1 MKLMK
6 NSRSSKGNE
15 EAPLCY
21 RIEAFDPKAHL
32 FRVGLL
38 IGGTVLEGQAG
49 GLNGDAAA
57 LERQA
62 VGLKGSANTTSPER
76 LAVRMAA
83 WIPGS
88 YMIREFAKHVLQL
101 EAYLVDRSQNPTSI
115 THRKAL
121 KISKTAKARWEIEGV
136 DKQLADLAFDPSEQ
150 VIHIEALIYAWDLSV
165 RAAHLDQSHG
175 FFNPTSLCL
184 RLEGAEHLPCDLELI
199 APDPAQVRGHWEV
212 ATTLQKHGNTAV
224 WGFGRYR
231 ANNYDDLADHP
242 VEMGSFSKFEFQACG
257 VPHWLIV
264 TGRHRFDDV
273 RVCRDLKKICETQI
287 RFFDQEGKAPFDQYM
302 FLLTVLGEGYGGL
315 EHRDS
320 TALICQRDDL
330 PARKQASSSADQR
343 AADGLADPT
352 VVTGLAEHSEGK
364 RSSDHKE
371 GERFDEPSEAYQ
383 RFLGLA
389 SHEYFHAWHVKR
401 IKPSV
406 FARYDFDQENYTR
419 LLWIFEG
426 FTSYYDDLMLLRSA
440 VISKHRYLKSLE
452 STINQ
457 VLRNPSRKVQS
468 LAESSFDAWIKYYR
482 QDENAANAVVSY
494 YAKGAMVALCI
505 DLLLRRESN
514 QEASLDDFMRLLWH
528 RYGKDFYQK
537 ERSGNRTA
545 RGLDEEGFVPLLF
558 EACGIE
564 AIAKREAM
572 ALQIK
577 QWVEGRVELPL
588 KDLLASAG
596 VRLSYKPTSLTHG
609 MRYSINHQ
617 QMMINAVLIGSAAHA
632 AGLSAGDQILAIDGL
647 KASEPRLKEAIERCE
662 APIDIVAF
670 RRDELFCT
678 TLKPLPETNPEVI
691 LEFDRS

>member
-1 MKLMK
+1 MK
-6 NSRSSKGNE
+6 NSRLNKVNE
-15 EAPLCY
+15 AAPLCY

-38 IGGTVLEGQAG
+38 IGSAALDGQAG
-49 GLNGDAAA
+49 ERQGDAFAV
-57 LERQA
+57 ESQVGGRIGDA
-62 VGLKGSANTTSPER
+62 VGGYPKR

-88 YMIREFAKHVLQL
+88 YMIREFAKHVLKL
-101 EAYLVDRSQNPTSI
+101 EAYLVDHNENPTSSN
-115 THRKAL
+115 THKKAL
-121 KISKTAKARWEIEGV
+121 EISKTAKACWEIEGI
-136 DKQLADLAFDPSEQ
+136 DAQLAALAFDPSVQ
-150 VIHIEALIYAWDLSV
+150 AIYIEALIYAWDLSV
-165 RAAHLDQSHG
+165 RAAHLDQNHG

-184 RLEGAEHLPCDLELI
+184 RLEGGEHLPCDLELI

-212 ATTLQKHGNTAV
+212 ATTLQKHGNTAA
-224 WGFGRYR
+224 WGFGRYH
-231 ANNYDDLADHP
+231 AENYDDLADHP

-287 RFFDQEGKAPFDQYM
+287 RFFDPEAKAPFDQYM

-330 PARKQASSSADQR
+330 PAPKQASSSANQSLSG
-343 AADGLADPT
+343 GLADPK
-352 VVTGLAEHSEGK
+352 VVTGLAEQSDGK
-364 RSSDHKE
+364 RSSVSSESEKV
-371 GERFDEPSEAYQ
+371 DEPSEAYQ

-401 IKPSV
+401 IKPSI

-419 LLWIFEG
+419 LLWVFEG
-426 FTSYYDDLMLLRSA
+426 FTSYYDDLMLLRSG
-440 VISKHRYLKSLE
+440 VISKRRYLKSLE

-494 YAKGAMVALCI
+494 YAKGAIVALCI

-514 QEASLDDFMRLLWH
+514 QETSLDDFMRLLWH
-528 RYGKDFYQK
+528 RYGKDFYHQ
-537 ERSGNRTA
+537 ERPTDNNA

-572 ALQIK
+572 TLQIK

-588 KDLLASAG
+588 GDLLASAG
-596 VRLSYKPTSLTHG
+596 VRLSYKPTALTHG
-609 MRYSINHQ
+609 MRYSINQQ
-617 QMMINAVLIGSAAHA
+617 QMMINAVLIGSAAHE

-647 KASEPRLKEAIERCE
+647 RASESRLKEAIERCE
-662 APIDIVAF
+662 APIDVVAF

-678 TLKPLPETNPEVI
+678 TLKLLPETNPEVI
-691 LEFDRS
+691 LEFDTA